1 MRTNGLSDIDSL
13 TLFVRDKESQRL
25 ISEAVTAYRGG
36 AYRSAIVATW
46 IAVTYDI
53 IAKAQELA
61 AKGEGDA
68 KAFVGEIDAAIA
80 KAHTSK
86 DFKETQAIER
96 DLLKTAMDRL
106 QILASHEYIDLD
118 RLREDRNHCAHPAF
132 IADGGL
138 FQPSPELV
146 RSHLVHALQH
156 LLINAPLQGK
166 AALSRLEADILSL
179 SYPTNTTEIGQYI
192 SDKYLSRAKDTLVR
206 NIIKRLI
213 TLPFSADGHKF
224 DGQEWLLALTLNAV
238 SLAKPAIYD
247 DYIPALINPGLDG
260 VSDSLLL
267 GIGRFIEADPR
278 IWEWLSD
285 NVKLRLKNLL
295 VKATIE
301 DLKTFDAI
309 EIRTIPELSE
319 IIVSRFNS
327 FDIPTQTSIIASH
340 PRPEFADTAI
350 EIYSKAG
357 GYRYAEIL
365 GQTLITR
372 LASCF
377 QPLHIE
383 ALLKAVAD
391 NGQIWG
397 ASGTPKVLEVVFDE
411 THSLLPDTKV
421 HWEKFLAVMLKN
433 AENDPLAHYAYPS
446 LRNRLAI

>member
-1 MRTNGLSDIDSL
+1 LRTNGLSDIDSL
-13 TLFVRDKESQRL
+13 TLSVRDKESQRL
-25 ISEAVTAYRGG
+25 ISEAATAYRGG

-68 KAFVGEIDAAIA
+68 KAFVGEIDTAIA

-96 DLLKTAMDRL
+96 DLLKTAMNRL

-166 AALSRLEADILSL
+166 AALNRLEADILSL

-192 SDKYLSRAKDTLVR
+192 TDKYLSRAKDTLVR

-213 TLPFSADGHKF
+213 TLPFSADSPKF

-247 DYIPALINPGLDG
+247 DYIPSLINPGLDS
-260 VSDSLLL
+260 VSDNLLL

-295 VKATIE
+295 TKATVE
-301 DLKTFDAI
+301 DLKTSDAI

-340 PRPEFADTAI
+340 PRPEFADVAI

-365 GQTLITR
+365 GQTLIVR
-372 LASCF
+372 LAFCF
-377 QPLHIE
+377 QPQHIE

-397 ASGTPKVLEVVFDE
+397 ASGTPKVLEFVFDE
-411 THSLLPDTKV
+411 TKSLLPDTKIY
-421 HWEKFLAVMLKN
+421 WEKFLEVMLKN
-433 AENDPLAHYAYPS
+433 ANNDPSAHYAYPS